1 MHYPKKKFSKGRGES
16 LVFDQI
22 APMLETVA
30 DFVIEELK
38 DVESPDPKVRARAE
52 ESVYELGILFME
64 MMDRLYPTYLRTK
77 WALEHRE

>member
-1 MHYPKKKFSKGRGES
+1 
-16 LVFDQI
+16 
-22 APMLETVA
+22 MLEEIA
-30 DFVIEELK
+30 DCVLEECK
-38 DVESPDPKVRARAE
+38 AVESPDPKVRAKAE